1 MLTFLHEAHAYS
13 NKDRQLLHSL
23 YNSLCNMTTPTA
35 V

>member
-1 MLTFLHEAHAYS
+1 MLTFLHKAYTYL